1 VTSRH
6 KHRILSALN
15 IDVTLRGAVAANDS
29 SADLQ
34 IPSLIP
40 SSRFHS
46 GDPQFA
52 TFNAQQ
58 CAWVKEI
65 NIGGKSNHTNLSD
78 LIVVKQ
84 GLEIAGSKGVLN
96 ISESSQRGRR
106 RCLRQRGQDEGC
118 VSGTKLAVQ

>member
-84 GLEIAGSKGVLN
+84 GLEIAGSEGVFN
-96 ISESSQRGRR
+96 RSRWFISRR
-106 RCLRQRGQDEGC
+106 RLWEDFRVFSEGEEK
-118 VSGTKLAVQ
+118 VS